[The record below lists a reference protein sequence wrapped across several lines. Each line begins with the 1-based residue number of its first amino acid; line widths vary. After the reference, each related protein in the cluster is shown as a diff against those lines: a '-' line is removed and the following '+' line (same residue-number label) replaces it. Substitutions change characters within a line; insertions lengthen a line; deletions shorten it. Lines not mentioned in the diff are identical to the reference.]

1 MSRDRVLRVWPD
13 VTVEHVPA
21 RIGCSWVASRSI
33 AGFDRNIG
41 LGESEIDCWHDI
53 TTSGTFVEAEAELDG
68 VCTIPP
74 EGWSC
79 TRKRG
84 HGAPCAA
91 VPSPGYGLNQE
102 CAGGFCWRNPET
114 GYTEYCAVHESVIA
128 DQAMEI
134 DRSRNHVKIM
144 EMDLRQLEWDRGG
157 HFVDSNRVVD
167 RHNREIVVAYEKG
180 RKDAHGK

>member
-33 AGFDRNIG
+33 AGFDRGIG
-41 LGESEIDCWHDI
+41 LGESEVECWHDI
-53 TTSGTFVEAEAELDG
+53 TTSGAFAEAEAELDG
-68 VCTIPP
+68 VCTVPP
-74 EGWSC
+74 EGWHC

-84 HGAPCAA
+84 HHGSCAA
-91 VPSPGYGLNQE
+91 VPSPGHGL
-102 CAGGFCWRNPET
+102 
-114 GYTEYCAVHESVIA
+114 SLA
-128 DQAMEI
+128 DQAIEVA
-134 DRSRNHVKIM
+134 RSHNHVKVM
-144 EMDLRQLEWDRGG
+144 EWGLRQLEWDRGG
-157 HFVDSNRVVD
+157 QFVDSNRVVD